1 MSMNYIWIMGMVLAA
16 TAIIIIGLGIV
27 LGRRKSNTNQSR
39 SDLNLSIDLLQL
51 PRQSVSISPVRME
64 LYGTPV
70 QLRVLVL
77 APIGRGSSLPATSQL
92 GDLLDHFLPEFMNVV
107 DQHHPIFRKWPE
119 QFSASGFNHSFFNN
133 LALPGMKGK
142 GTAWCSAAGKFE
154 ALGSQFFIGLVFST
168 ESPNSLSQIPV
179 EHAGQWLDILR
190 IQKSDS

>member
-1 MSMNYIWIMGMVLAA
+1 MNLIWVLGIILA
-16 TAIIIIGLGIV
+16 TAAIIIVCLGIF
-27 LGRRKSNTNQSR
+27 LGRRKSTTNQSR
-39 SDLNLSIDLLQL
+39 VELNLSIDLLQL
-51 PRQSVSISPVRME
+51 PAVPVSNSPARME

-77 APIGRGSSLPATSQL
+77 APMGRGACLPATNQL
-92 GDLLDHFLPEFMNVV
+92 SGLLDHFLPGFMNVV

-119 QFSASGFNHSFFNN
+119 QLSASGFNHSFFNN

-154 ALGSQFFIGLVFST
+154 ALGSHFFIGLVFST
-168 ESPNSLSQIPV
+168 ESTNSLSQISV

-190 IQKSDS
+190 IQKTDS